1 VFFEPNETPLDLKWR
16 MFGIPVRVHP
26 FFWLV
31 SAFMGWNALDRGII
45 FLVIWV
51 ACVFVSVLVHEMGHV
66 LMGRVFGPRGYI
78 VLYSFGGLAV
88 DVGANC
94 RRWQRILIALA
105 GPFAGF
111 LFFGLVFLINRY
123 SGWEMLA
130 RGQRIYVREI
140 MFDLFWINLIWGCV
154 NLLPVWPLDGGH
166 VSRDIITWF
175 APSRGV
181 QISLVLSIIVAG
193 GIAINVLLAYL
204 DKPHIP
210 ELAVGGTY
218 MGIFFAIL
226 AVNNFM
232 QLQFESSRRTR
243 PRWNRSDD
251 DGERLPWERD
261 PDWWKKG

>member
-1 VFFEPNETPLDLKWR
+1 MFFEPNETPLDLKWR

-31 SAFMGWNALDRGII
+31 SAFMGWSTLNRGII

-66 LMGRVFGPRGYI
+66 LMGRLFGPRGYI

-94 RRWQRILIALA
+94 WRWQRILIALA
-105 GPFAGF
+105 GPGAGF
-111 LFFGLVFLINRY
+111 LLFGVVYLLTWNFELEIR
-123 SGWEMLA
+123 
-130 RGQRIYVREI
+130 RQIYLREI
-140 MFDLFWINLIWGCV
+140 MFDLYWINLIWGCV

-175 APSRGV
+175 ARSRGV

-204 DKPHIP
+204 GKPHI
-210 ELAVGGTY
+210 EWLAVGGTY

-226 AVNNFM
+226 AVNNFL
-232 QLQFESSRRTR
+232 QLQYESTRRAR
-243 PRWNRSDD
+243 PRWNRNDD

>member
-31 SAFMGWNALDRGII
+31 SAFMGWNTLNHGII

-66 LMGRVFGPRGYI
+66 LMGRLFGPRGYI

-94 RRWQRILIALA
+94 WRWQRILIALA
-105 GPFAGF
+105 GPGAGF
-111 LFFGLVFLINRY
+111 LLFGVVYLLSWNFEL
-123 SGWEMLA
+123 
-130 RGQRIYVREI
+130 EI
-140 MFDLFWINLIWGCV
+140 RRNVYMSQIMWNLKWINLIWGCV

-166 VSRDIITWF
+166 VSRDVITWF
-175 APSRGV
+175 APRRGV
-181 QISLVLSIIVAG
+181 QISLALSILVAG

-204 DKPHIP
+204 EKPHI
-210 ELAVGGTY
+210 EWLAVGGTY

-226 AVNNFM
+226 AVNNFLL
-232 QLQFESSRRTR
+232 LQFESSRRTR
-243 PRWNRSDD
+243 PRWNRNDD